1 MTPKTE
7 VALAGNKEVELQAAL
22 EQALES
28 IPWAVDDESSEAS
41 RFEMALRIL
50 TAESNDEILGS
61 GTATLAD
68 YAGQEITIIGA
79 QKRIGNKGNQVYLQL
94 VVEDS
99 FEDSGT
105 VLVSTGAFKPVVK
118 VARVAQNNSWPLKAT
133 VFVGQAKESGRTF
146 FDLLRI
152 DN

>member
-22 EQALES
+22 EQALEA
-28 IPWAVDDESSEAS
+28 IPWAVDDESSETS

-68 YAGQEITIIGA
+68 YIGQEITIIGA

-99 FEDSGT
+99 FEESGT
-105 VLVSTGAFKPVVK
+105 VLVSTGAFKPVIK
-118 VARVAQNNSWPLKAT
+118 VAAVAKLNSWPLKAT
-133 VFVGQAKESGRTF
+133 VFAGTSKENNRVF
-146 FDLLRI
+146 YDLI
-152 DN
+152 KTEK